1 MKTVKP
7 GWRERSLFATPR
19 GFIASLVLFA
29 TSLVAAVSPLTVH
42 VESTNGAPRLV
53 VNGTPVRARM
63 FFGMPGPAPMPVS
76 PAWKEVSFDF
86 VATGG
91 ATNGT
96 MHFRFGHAPGDVY
109 LDDIHVADL
118 DGAIDLIPRCD
129 FEGGL
134 ESFKRDWT
142 FWPVGAANTVGTV
155 DVLAGAGHGGTAA
168 LHVKL
173 SAPANGMWPDFH
185 IYHDPRLRISEG
197 HRYRVSLWVRA
208 EPARDLTVAFY
219 QPGETFKQLGGPPGV
234 FETQIKLAAAAGVNF
249 VSFPVGLPWPHPGTP
264 EDWSN
269 EDQACETVL
278 RANPQALLV
287 PRIGMDPPAWWRKAH
302 PDDVMQ
308 WEDGR
313 RGKAVVAS
321 PRYRRDAAER
331 LAALVRHLEEQF
343 GDHVAG
349 YHVCGQNT
357 GEWFY
362 EATWDRPLNGYAPA
376 DLAAWRRWL
385 KTHYGDDAA
394 LRRAWND
401 PAVTGETAVVPSPAA
416 RHAAPDGV
424 FIDPAGGQSL
434 LDWAEFQQEAMADCV
449 CELAHAVRTASQGR
463 KLVLFFYGYVF
474 EFAAIQNAPATC
486 GHYALRRVLNCP
498 DIDVLCSPIS
508 YFDRGLGQSAPSMTA
523 AESVA
528 LAGKMWLNEDDTHTC
543 LAHEDFPGAMQHVAT
558 LAETNE
564 ELTRNVAQEALR
576 NFGTWWMDLGA
587 SGWFN
592 DPAMWAEMKRL
603 RALDEPLLQHPTP
616 FRPEVAAVMDERAML
631 RVAAGGSL
639 VTRPGIYEARAA
651 LGRMGAP
658 YGQYLLDDVLAGRVH
673 ARLYVF
679 LDTWSLSP
687 AERAQL
693 LHVTRGA
700 ARIWCY
706 APSYYDDNQPSPAA
720 MQALTGFTLRQA
732 APPKAIATPTEV
744 GRQLGILHAFGVER
758 PVQPLFAATDAR
770 GDEVLAT
777 YPDGSAAVTWRR
789 TADGPSF
796 FVGVPG
802 LTSEL
807 LRAAARAGRVH
818 LFTETDCNVYANG
831 QFLALHG
838 AQDGPLRISVSHS
851 GPMHDVLTGAAIA
864 DGPEFTLTL
873 RRGETKILS
882 YGPDKNAAGN

>member
-1 MKTVKP
+1 VTS
-7 GWRERSLFATPR
+7 RT
-19 GFIASLVLFA
+19 FIAWLVTVA
-29 TSLVAAVSPLTVH
+29 MSSAVAGAPLVVR
-42 VESTNGAPRLV
+42 VETTNGAPRLT

-63 FFGMPGPAPMPVS
+63 FFGMPGPAPIPVS
-76 PAWKEVSFDF
+76 PAWQKASFEF
-86 VATGG
+86 VARRS
-91 ATNGT
+91 ASNGT
-96 MHFRFGHAPGDVY
+96 LHFRFGHTPGDVY
-109 LDDIHVADL
+109 LDDIRVADL
-118 DGAIDLIPRCD
+118 ESATDLVPRCD
-129 FEGGL
+129 FERGP

-155 DVLAGAGHGGTAA
+155 DVLAGAGRDGTAA

-173 SAPANGMWPDFH
+173 NAPANGTWPDFH
-185 IYHDPRLRISEG
+185 IYHDPRLNIAAG
-197 HRYRVSLWVRA
+197 HRYRVSFWVRA

-219 QPGETFKQLGGPPGV
+219 QPGETFKFLGGPPGV
-234 FETQIKLAAAAGVNF
+234 FETQIKFAAGAGVNF
-249 VSFPVGLPWPHPGTP
+249 VSFPVGLPWPPPGTA
-264 EDWSN
+264 EDWSS
-269 EDQACETVL
+269 EDDACETVL
-278 RANPQALLV
+278 CANPQALLV

-308 WEDGR
+308 WEDGH

-321 PRYRRDAAER
+321 PRYRHDAAER
-331 LAALVRHLEEQF
+331 LGSLVRHLEAKF

-362 EATWDRPLNGYAPA
+362 EATWDHPLNGYAPA

-385 KTHYGDDAA
+385 KTHYGDNVA
-394 LRRAWND
+394 LRLAWND
-401 PAVTGETAVVPSPAA
+401 STATCNSAVVPPPAA

-424 FIDPAGGQSL
+424 FLDAASGRPL
-434 LDWAEFQQEAMADCV
+434 LDWAGFQQEAMADCV

-486 GHYALRRVLNCP
+486 GHYALRRVLDCP

-528 LAGKMWLNEDDTHTC
+528 LAGKMWLNEDDTHTY
-543 LAHEDFPGAMQHVAT
+543 LAHEDFPGSMQHVAT
-558 LAETNE
+558 LAETNA
-564 ELTRNVAQEALR
+564 ELKRNVAQEALR

-587 SGWFN
+587 TGWFS
-592 DPAMWAEMKRL
+592 DPRMWAEMKRL

-616 FRPEVAAVMDERAML
+616 FRPEVAAVIDERTML
-631 RVAAGGSL
+631 RVAAGGSI

-673 ARLYVF
+673 AKLYVF
-679 LDTWSLSP
+679 LNAWSLSP

-693 LHVTRGA
+693 LRVTRGA

-706 APSYYDDNQPSPAA
+706 APGYFEENHPSPTA
-720 MQALTGFTLRQA
+720 MRALTGFTLQQVTPTNA
-732 APPKAIATPTEV
+732 LATPTAA
-744 GRQLGILHAFGVER
+744 GRQHGIMHAFGVKL
-758 PVQPLFAATDAR
+758 PVRPLFAATDAR

-796 FVGVPG
+796 FVGTPG
-802 LTSEL
+802 LTSAL
-807 LRAAARAGRVH
+807 LRAAARVGRVH
-818 LFTETDCNVYANG
+818 LFTETDCIVYANG
-831 QFLALHG
+831 HFLALHG
-838 AQDGPLRISVSHS
+838 AQDGPLKIHVGQA
-851 GPMHDVLTGAAIA
+851 GPVRDLLTGAVVGT
-864 DGPEFTLTL
+864 GPQFTLTL
-873 RRGETKILS
+873 PRGETKVLS
-882 YGPDKNAAGN
+882 TGPLSHKLGQ